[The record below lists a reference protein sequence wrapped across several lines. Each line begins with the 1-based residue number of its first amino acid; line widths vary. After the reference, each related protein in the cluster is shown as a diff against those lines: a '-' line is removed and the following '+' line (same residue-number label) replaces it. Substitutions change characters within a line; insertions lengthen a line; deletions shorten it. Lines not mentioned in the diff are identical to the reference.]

1 MKCLGLIG
9 GFGWESTASYYRI
22 IHQEVR
28 NRFGSLH
35 SARVLVNSLEFQQVD
50 SLVQEQRWNDAGQLL
65 AGAAATL
72 ERAGADAVLVCSN
85 LMHFVASHIEAAVSV
100 PLLHVGDAI
109 IGELK
114 NSRRH
119 RLGLLG
125 TRFTLEHGFLLNR
138 PALLK
143 RRAAAP
149 IEVLTPDADG
159 CTQLD
164 RIIYGE
170 LCRGIVRPESRE
182 ALRRMIAQLRKAG
195 AQAIVLA
202 SSELS
207 TLLQPDDYSLP
218 LIDTTE
224 VHALAA
230 VRWALGELDVAP
242 DFTRVHLS
250 TTPGAGAAKRSKLDP
265 RKSARAG

>member
-9 GFGWESTASYYRI
+9 GFSWESTASYYRI
-22 IHQEVR
+22 INQEVR
-28 NRFGSLH
+28 HRFGSLH
-35 SARVLVNSLEFQQVD
+35 SARVLVNSLEFQHVD
-50 SLVQEQRWNDAGQLL
+50 TLVQDQRWNDAGQLL
-65 AGAAATL
+65 ADAAATL
-72 ERAGADAVLVCSN
+72 ERAGADGVLICSN
-85 LMHFVASHIEAAVSV
+85 LMHFVAGHIEAAISV

-114 NSRRH
+114 NTRRH
-119 RLGLLG
+119 RIGLLG

-143 RRAAAP
+143 RRAASP
-149 IEVLTPDADG
+149 IEIFTPDADG
-159 CTQLD
+159 CAQLD

-170 LCRGIVRPESRE
+170 LCRGVVRAESRE
-182 ALRRMIAQLRKAG
+182 TLLQLIAALRKSG

-207 TLLQPDDYSLP
+207 TLLRPDDFSLP

-224 VHALAA
+224 IHALTA
-230 VRWALGELDVAP
+230 VRWALGELDAAP
-242 DFTRVHLS
+242 DFTRARLS
-250 TTPGAGAAKRSKLDP
+250 ATPGVGAMKRSKLVP
-265 RKSARAG
+265 RE